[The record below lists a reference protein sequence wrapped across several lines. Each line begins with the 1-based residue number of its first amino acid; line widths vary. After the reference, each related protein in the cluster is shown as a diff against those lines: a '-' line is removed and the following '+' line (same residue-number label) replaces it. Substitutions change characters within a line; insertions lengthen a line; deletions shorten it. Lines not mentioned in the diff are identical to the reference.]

1 MQAIYLLHRK
11 IIRCHWTSTGEIEMT
26 AKTAKNSTDAAT
38 KAAETAMDASREVF
52 ENAVKAGTDAAS
64 KMFEQANTVGMNNAE
79 KTAEVYEQ
87 ATEFGRENMDAFNAM
102 TNAMTAGFEVY
113 SKRMVESF
121 KAASAFNMSCMEK
134 LDTTKTPQEFASIQM
149 ETMTESMERSVSE
162 AIELNQMA
170 LETMNKSTAPIK
182 DRVENVMAAYVKNAA

>member
-1 MQAIYLLHRK
+1 MTAK
-11 IIRCHWTSTGEIEMT
+11 T